1 MPRIDDY
8 ECACGTRFEFIR
20 MATDSPVR
28 CPSCGGS
35 EVEALVGSH
44 LITVIVPMHRRS
56 LTKKAGFVHSHGDR
70 PAEKKSVS
78 IPANK
83 GSF

>member
-8 ECACGTRFEFIR
+8 ECPCGKRFEFTQ
-20 MATDSPVR
+20 MTSDEPVP
-28 CPSCGGS
+28 CPSCGGLAS
-35 EVEALVGSH
+35 AALVGAK
-44 LITVIVPMHRRS
+44 LIEVIVPMHRKS

-70 PAEKKSVS
+70 PAEKRSVS
-78 IPANK
+78 VPANK

>member
-8 ECACGTRFEFIR
+8 ECSCNEQFEHLR
-20 MATDSPVR
+20 MTLEEEVR
-28 CPSCGGS
+28 CPRCGDIC
-35 EVEALVGSH
+35 ATPKVGSH
-44 LITVIVPMHRRS
+44 LVDVIVPMHRRS
-56 LTKKAGFVHSHGDR
+56 LTQKAGFVHSHGDR
-70 PAEKKSVS
+70 PAERGSVA

>member
-8 ECACGTRFEFIR
+8 ECRCGKRFEFTR
-20 MATDSPVR
+20 MTPDTPVP
-28 CPSCGGS
+28 CPDCGS
-35 EVEALVGSH
+35 LEVEVIVGAKLVS
-44 LITVIVPMHRRS
+44 TIVPMHRRS
-56 LTKKAGFVHSHGDR
+56 LTQKAGFVHSHGDR
-70 PAEKKSVS
+70 PAERGSIS

>member
-8 ECACGTRFEFIR
+8 ECPCGERFEFTR
-20 MATDSPVR
+20 MTSDEPVP
-28 CPSCGGS
+28 CPSCGGLIS
-35 EVEALVGSH
+35 TALVGAK
-44 LITVIVPMHRRS
+44 LIEVIVPMHRKS

-70 PAEKKSVS
+70 PAEKRSVS
-78 IPANK
+78 VPANK

>member
-8 ECACGTRFEFIR
+8 ECPCGKQFEFTR
-20 MATDSPVR
+20 HPRDEQVV
-28 CPSCGGS
+28 CPSCGGMN
-35 EVEALVGSH
+35 AAARVGAK
-44 LITVIVPMHRRS
+44 LIDIIVPMHRKS

-70 PAEKKSVS
+70 PAEKRSVS
-78 IPANK
+78 VPANK